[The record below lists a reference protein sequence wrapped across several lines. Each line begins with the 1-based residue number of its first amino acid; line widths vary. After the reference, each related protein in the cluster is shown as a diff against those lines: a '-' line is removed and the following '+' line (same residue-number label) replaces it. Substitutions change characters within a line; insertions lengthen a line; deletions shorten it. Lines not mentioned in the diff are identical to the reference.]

1 MYQDGLDL
9 VAKICTLTGS
19 VFGSGDGKSC
29 KLVFFITTLMV
40 WVDIRVRNVT
50 TVQQVA

>member
-1 MYQDGLDL
+1 MEPNLKLLL
-9 VAKICTLTGS
+9 VS

>member
-1 MYQDGLDL
+1 M
-9 VAKICTLTGS
+9 
-19 VFGSGDGKSC
+19 FGSGDGKLR
-29 KLVFFITTLMV
+29 KLVFFITTLMPVMV